1 MILSWGEERQ
11 LRRELAAAAA
21 AAEGVCSSAG
31 GGGVEWLAG
40 DAKEEVKVS
49 VINDRKQDV
58 MNHTIQRRRRRQKV
72 RRHESR
78 EGRESVSCVPNRM
91 LLFASFSAGC
101 LLCGA
106 LISTWVVLRC
116 RFALNGS
123 LSFIA
128 NRLSFFFLFYFF

>member
-1 MILSWGEERQ
+1 M
-11 LRRELAAAAA
+11 
-21 AAEGVCSSAG
+21 
-31 GGGVEWLAG
+31 EWLAG

-58 MNHTIQRRRRRQKV
+58 MNHTIQRRRRRQKA

-78 EGRESVSCVPNRM
+78 EGRESVSRVPNRM

-106 LISTWVVLRC
+106 LISTCVVLHC
-116 RFALNGS
+116 RFAFNGS
-123 LSFIA
+123 FCLYSLFTSV
-128 NRLSFFFLFYFF
+128 LLPLLFFFNSNLPKDSKDDILSRRNLTQCFNA

>member
-1 MILSWGEERQ
+1 M
-11 LRRELAAAAA
+11 
-21 AAEGVCSSAG
+21 
-31 GGGVEWLAG
+31 EWLAG

-78 EGRESVSCVPNRM
+78 EGRVPNRM

-106 LISTWVVLRC
+106 LISTWIVPHC

-123 LSFIA
+123 FCFIP
-128 NRLSFFFLFYFF
+128 NRPVVLLTLLFFLTAICKKTVKTAFYCI

>member
-1 MILSWGEERQ
+1 M
-11 LRRELAAAAA
+11 
-21 AAEGVCSSAG
+21 
-31 GGGVEWLAG
+31 EWLAG

-72 RRHESR
+72 RRHESG
-78 EGRESVSCVPNRM
+78 EGRGSVSRVPNRM
-91 LLFASFSAGC
+91 LLSASFSAGC

-106 LISTWVVLRC
+106 LISTWVALRC

-123 LSFIA
+123 FCFIP
-128 NRLSFFFLFYFF
+128 NHLLFFFLFYFFTSNLLKDRKDGIFPHINLMHTATF